1 MNTTAHAKSHFLSGF
16 TLIELL
22 VVIAIIAILAAMLL
36 PALSQAQAKSRAT
49 SCLNNA
55 RQLGIATGLYEGD
68 NLDCFPAGVDV
79 KNDATFLNSSAWHIM
94 LLSYVG
100 GTTNVGS
107 RIYVCAAD
115 NAGATAT
122 YGINPPLWQMDYRAN
137 AYLFRQT
144 NVVKIPLRTTTV
156 NSPTSIIMI
165 TEKEWNSPSYQ
176 TDSSELSTWL
186 AGWNGS
192 GSKWYGNSGFERHSK
207 TLPVAT
213 AADGHSARFRVPP
226 YNGGGGAAVPAYYP
240 GLGDTRVDTASALW
254 ASPGPDFYMRDYAT
268 SAGF

>member
-1 MNTTAHAKSHFLSGF
+1 MKRLAPPSLRSGF

-36 PALSQAQAKSRAT
+36 PALSQAKAKAQAT

-55 RQLGIATGLYEGD
+55 RQMGIATGLYEGD
-68 NLDCFPAGVDV
+68 FGDCFPWGVDI
-79 KNDATFLNSSAWHIM
+79 KNDPSFLSPAAWHIM
-94 LLSYVG
+94 FFAYLG
-100 GTTNVGS
+100 GTTNAGS
-107 RIYVCAAD
+107 KTYICPAD
-115 NAGATAT
+115 TAGASAT

-144 NVVKIPLRTTTV
+144 NVLKMPLKTTGV
-156 NSPTSIIMI
+156 SSPTSIIMI

-176 TDSSELSTWL
+176 TESSEFSSWL

-192 GSKWYGNSGFERHSK
+192 SAKWYGNSGFERHNK
-207 TLPVAT
+207 IIPIAT
-213 AADGHSARFRVPP
+213 AADGHSGRFKVPP
-226 YNGGGGAAVPAYYP
+226 FKGGGGAAVPNYFP

-254 ASPGPDFYMRDYAT
+254 ASPSPDFWMRDYAT